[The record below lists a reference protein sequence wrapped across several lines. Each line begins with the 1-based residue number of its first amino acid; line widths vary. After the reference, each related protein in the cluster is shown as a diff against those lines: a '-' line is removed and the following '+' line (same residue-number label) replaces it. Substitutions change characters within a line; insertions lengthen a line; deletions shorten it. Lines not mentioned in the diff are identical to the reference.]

1 MMPLV
6 LVIGGMGSFGKR
18 LVEGLLATT
27 EATVVIGGRNP
38 QRYESEIQA
47 LQQRYGADRVGA
59 IAIDRDAALDIL
71 RVLKPF
77 CVVDAAGP
85 FQNAEPSLARAA
97 IAVGCHYVDLADARD
112 FVARFGAFD
121 TPARDAGI
129 LAVTGASSTPALSGA
144 VVADLTAGWQ
154 DIAEIT
160 IAISPGNRAPRGL
173 SVVEAIL
180 AYAGQPLRV
189 LFHGRW
195 TKLPGWGALTRR
207 DMPGLGRRWLSLCE
221 TPDLDLL
228 PARYPSADT
237 VLFRAG
243 LELPVLHLG
252 LWLLTLPVRGGLVSS
267 LGSYAR
273 PLHRIASWFE
283 RFGTDRGGMSV
294 EVSGRDHEG
303 RPAKAVWS
311 LVAEAGDGP
320 NIPVLPALALIR
332 GLLQANIAAQ
342 GAGHAGD
349 LLTLGA
355 IENEFS
361 RFKIMVRRAVSWPE
375 APSLFEKALGPDIQ
389 RLPPLIRHVHGG
401 QPLRL
406 RGRAAID
413 GARHWSGRLIAKL
426 FGFPGTTPDTG
437 ADITLERRGDR
448 EIWTRR
454 FGNKAFRSAL
464 RPASSPRRIF
474 ERFGPF
480 RFELELTPR
489 PNGFEL
495 SIVGWGLGPLRLP
508 HQLAPQAPARAFI
521 DDKGRYRFD
530 VAISLPWVGQIVRYR
545 GWAMPLAAK
554 GP

>member
-6 LVIGGMGSFGKR
+6 LVVGGTGSFGRR

-27 EATVVIGGRNP
+27 DAAVVIGARTP
-38 QRYESEIQA
+38 QRHENEVLA
-47 LQQRYGADRVGA
+47 LQQRYGEDRVGA
-59 IAIDRDAALDIL
+59 IAIDRDSALDIL

-85 FQNAEPSLARAA
+85 FQNAEPALARAA
-97 IAVGCHYVDLADARD
+97 IAAGCHYVDLADARD
-112 FVARFGAFD
+112 FVARFGALD
-121 TPARDAGI
+121 GPAREAGI

-144 VVADLTAGWQ
+144 AVADLTAGWQ
-154 DIAEIT
+154 AVTEIA

-180 AYAGQPLRV
+180 AYAGQPVRV
-189 LFHGRW
+189 LLHGGW
-195 TKLPGWGALTRR
+195 TKLPGWGALVRQ

-228 PARYPSADT
+228 PARYSSADT

-243 LELPVLHLG
+243 LELPILHLG

-267 LGSYAR
+267 LRPYAR
-273 PLHRIASWFE
+273 PLHGIASWFE
-283 RFGTDRGGMSV
+283 RFGTDRGGLSV
-294 EVSGRDHEG
+294 EVSGRDQDG
-303 RPAKAVWS
+303 RVAKAVWS

-332 GLLQANIAAQ
+332 GLLQGGIAAQ

-361 RFKIMVRRAVSWPE
+361 RFKIGARRAIAWPQ

-389 RLPPLIRHVHGG
+389 LLPPLVRRVHGG

-406 RGRAAID
+406 KGRAAID
-413 GARHWSGRLIAKL
+413 GAQHGAGKIIARL
-426 FGFPGTTPDTG
+426 FGFPGTTPDTE
-437 ADITLERRGDR
+437 ADILLERQGNR
-448 EIWTRR
+448 EIWIRR
-454 FGNKAFRSAL
+454 FGGKAFRSTL
-464 RPASSPRRIF
+464 RSAASPRRVF

-480 RFELELTPR
+480 RFELELAPYR
-489 PNGFEL
+489 GGFGL
-495 SIVGWGLGPLRLP
+495 TIVGWSLGPLRLP
-508 HQLAPQAPARAFI
+508 DRLAPKAPAHAFV
-521 DDKGRYRFD
+521 DDQGRYRFD
-530 VAISLPWVGQIVRYR
+530 VAISLPWIGQLVRYR
-545 GWAMPLAAK
+545 GWALPDA
-554 GP
+554 

>member
-27 EATVVIGGRNP
+27 EATVVIGGRDP
-38 QRYESEIQA
+38 QRHESEIQA
-47 LQQRYGADRVGA
+47 LQQRYGADRIGA

-71 RVLKPF
+71 HVLKPF

-85 FQNAEPSLARAA
+85 FQNAEPALARAA
-97 IAVGCHYVDLADARD
+97 MTVGCHYVDLADARD

-121 TPARDAGI
+121 ALAREADI

-154 DIAEIT
+154 DITEIN

-189 LFHGRW
+189 LFHGGW

-228 PARYPSADT
+228 PTRYPTADT

-252 LWLLTLPVRGGLVSS
+252 LWLLTLLVRGGLVSS
-267 LGSYAR
+267 LRPYAR
-273 PLHRIASWFE
+273 PLHKIASRFE

-303 RPAKAVWS
+303 RPAKAAWS

-332 GLLQANIAAQ
+332 GLLQGSITAR
-342 GAGHAGD
+342 GADQAGAV
-349 LLTLGA
+349 LTLSA
-355 IENEFS
+355 IESEFP
-361 RFKIMVRRAVSWPE
+361 RFKIKVRRAVSWPE
-375 APSLFEKALGPDIQ
+375 AGSLFEKALGPDIA
-389 RLPPLIRHVHGG
+389 RLPPLVRHVHGG
-401 QPLRL
+401 QPLHL
-406 RGRAAID
+406 KGRAAIE
-413 GARHWSGRLIAKL
+413 GARHWAGKLIAKL
-426 FGFPGTTPDTG
+426 FAFPGTTPDTE
-437 ADITLERRGDR
+437 ADITFERQGNR

-454 FGNKAFRSAL
+454 FGGRGFRSVL
-464 RPASSPRRIF
+464 RPASAPRRVF

-480 RFELELTPR
+480 RFELELTPLR
-489 PNGFEL
+489 TGFEL
-495 SIVGWGLGPLRLP
+495 TIVGWGLGSFRLP
-508 HQLAPQAPARAFI
+508 TRLAPKAPARAFV

-545 GWAMPLAAK
+545 GWAMPV
-554 GP
+554 

>member
-6 LVIGGMGSFGKR
+6 LVIGGMGSFGRR

-27 EATVVIGGRNP
+27 EAAVVIGGRDP
-38 QRYESEIQA
+38 KRHEGEIQA
-47 LQQRYGADRVGA
+47 LQQRYGVDRIGA

-71 RVLKPF
+71 RILKPF

-97 IAVGCHYVDLADARD
+97 MAVGCHYVDLADARD

-121 TPARDAGI
+121 APAREAGI
-129 LAVTGASSTPALSGA
+129 LAVTGASSTPALSGT

-154 DIAEIT
+154 DITEIV

-189 LFHGRW
+189 LFRGRW
-195 TKLPGWGALTRR
+195 TKLPGWGALTHK

-228 PARYPSADT
+228 PARYPTAHT

-243 LELPVLHLG
+243 LELPILHLG
-252 LWLLTLPVRGGLVSS
+252 LWLLTLPVHGGLVSS
-267 LGSYAR
+267 LRPYAR
-273 PLHRIASWFE
+273 SMHRIASWFE

-303 RPAKAVWS
+303 RPAKAAWS

-332 GLLQANIAAQ
+332 GLLQGSITAQ

-349 LLTLGA
+349 YLTLSA
-355 IENEFS
+355 IESEFS
-361 RFKIMVRRAVSWPE
+361 RFKIAVRRASSWPE
-375 APSLFEKALGPDIQ
+375 AGNLFEKALGPDIV
-389 RLPPLIRHVHGG
+389 RFPPLVRQVHGG

-406 RGRAAID
+406 KGRASVE
-413 GARHWSGRLIAKL
+413 GAPHWAGKLIAKL
-426 FGFPGTTPDTG
+426 FGFPGTTPDTE
-437 ADITLERRGDR
+437 ADITLEPRGDR
-448 EIWTRR
+448 EVWIRR
-454 FGNKAFRSAL
+454 FSGKAFRSTL
-464 RPASSPRRIF
+464 RPAHAPRRVF
-474 ERFGPF
+474 ERFGLF
-480 RFELELTPR
+480 SFELELTPFR
-489 PNGFEL
+489 NGFEL
-495 SIVGWGLGPLRLP
+495 TIVGWNLGPVRLP
-508 HQLAPQAPARAFI
+508 GSLAPKAPARAFV

-530 VAISLPWVGQIVRYR
+530 VTIELPWVGQVVRYR
-545 GWAMPLAAK
+545 GWAMPVS
-554 GP
+554 

>member
-6 LVIGGMGSFGKR
+6 LVIGGMGSFGRR

-27 EATVVIGGRNP
+27 EATVVIGGRDP
-38 QRYESEIQA
+38 QRHEAEIQA
-47 LQQRYGADRVGA
+47 LQQLYGVDRVGA

-97 IAVGCHYVDLADARD
+97 IATGCHYVDLADARD
-112 FVARFGAFD
+112 FVARFGTFNAL
-121 TPARDAGI
+121 AREAGI

-154 DIAEIT
+154 DIAEIN

-180 AYAGQPLRV
+180 AYAGQPVRV
-189 LFHGRW
+189 LFHGGW

-228 PARYPSADT
+228 PTRYPSADT

-243 LELPVLHLG
+243 LELPILHLG

-267 LGSYAR
+267 LRPYAR
-273 PLHRIASWFE
+273 SLHRIASRFE

-294 EVSGRDHEG
+294 EVTGRDQEG

-332 GLLQANIAAQ
+332 GLLRGTITAQ
-342 GAGHAGD
+342 GAGHAGEI
-349 LLTLGA
+349 LNLGA
-355 IENEFS
+355 IESEFS
-361 RFKIMVRRAVSWPE
+361 RFKIKVRRARSLPE
-375 APSLFEKALGPDIQ
+375 AGSLFEKALGPDIAH
-389 RLPPLIRHVHGG
+389 LPPLVRHVHGG

-406 RGRAAID
+406 KGRATIE
-413 GARHWSGRLIAKL
+413 GARHGMGKFIAKL
-426 FGFPGTTPDTG
+426 FGFPGTTPDTE
-437 ADITLERRGDR
+437 ADITLERQGNR

-454 FGNKAFRSAL
+454 FGGKAFRSVL
-464 RPASSPRRIF
+464 RPASSPRRVF

-480 RFELELTPR
+480 RFELELTPHR
-489 PNGFEL
+489 NGFEL
-495 SIVGWGLGPLRLP
+495 TIVGWNLGPLRLP
-508 HQLAPQAPARAFI
+508 DHLAPKAAARAFV

-530 VAISLPWVGQIVRYR
+530 VTISLPWVGRIVRYC
-545 GWAMPLAAK
+545 GWAMPV
-554 GP
+554 

>member
-1 MMPLV
+1 MIPLV
-6 LVIGGMGSFGKR
+6 LVIGGMGSFGRR

-27 EATVVIGGRNP
+27 EAAVVIGGRAP
-38 QRYESEIQA
+38 QRHTSDVQA

-97 IAVGCHYVDLADARD
+97 IAAGCHYVDLADARD
-112 FVARFGAFD
+112 FVARFGALD
-121 TPARDAGI
+121 TLARDAGI

-154 DIAEIT
+154 DISEIT
-160 IAISPGNRAPRGL
+160 VAISPGNRAPRGL

-180 AYAGQPLRV
+180 AYAGQPIRV
-189 LFHGRW
+189 LFHGGW
-195 TKLPGWGALTRR
+195 TKLPGWGALTRQ

-243 LELPVLHLG
+243 LELPILHLG

-267 LGSYAR
+267 LRPYAHL
-273 PLHRIASWFE
+273 LHKIASRFE
-283 RFGTDRGGMSV
+283 PLGTDRGGMCV
-294 EVSGRDHEG
+294 EASGRDHEG
-303 RPAKAVWS
+303 RAAKAVWS

-332 GLLQANIAAQ
+332 GLLQGTITAR
-342 GAGHAGD
+342 GAGHAGE

-355 IENEFS
+355 IVREFS
-361 RFKIMVRRAVSWPE
+361 RFKIRGRRAVSWPE
-375 APSLFEKALGPDIQ
+375 AANLFEKALGPNIAH
-389 RLPPLIRHVHGG
+389 LPPLVRHVHNG

-406 RGRAAID
+406 KGRAAID
-413 GARHWSGRLIAKL
+413 GAQHWAGKLIARL
-426 FGFPGTTPDTG
+426 FGFPGTTPDTE
-437 ADITLERRGDR
+437 ADILLERQGDR
-448 EIWTRR
+448 ETWIRR
-454 FGNKAFRSAL
+454 FGGKTFRSTL
-464 RPASSPRRIF
+464 RPTSAPRRVF

-480 RFELELTPR
+480 RFELELTPHR
-489 PNGFEL
+489 GGFEL
-495 SIVGWGLGPLRLP
+495 TIVGWSLGPLRLP
-508 HQLAPQAPARAFI
+508 KGLAPRSPARAFV

-530 VAISLPWVGQIVRYR
+530 VAIILPWVGQIVRYR
-545 GWAMPLAAK
+545 GWAMPDL
-554 GP
+554 

>member
-6 LVIGGMGSFGKR
+6 LVIGGMGSFGRK

-27 EATVVIGGRNP
+27 DAAVVIGGRAP
-38 QRYESEIQA
+38 QRHEGDIQA
-47 LQQRYGADRVGA
+47 LQQHYGADRVGA

-97 IAVGCHYVDLADARD
+97 IAAGCHYVDLADARD
-112 FVARFGAFD
+112 FVARFGALD
-121 TPARDAGI
+121 SLARDAGI

-144 VVADLTAGWQ
+144 VIAHLTAGWQ
-154 DIAEIT
+154 NIAEINV
-160 IAISPGNRAPRGL
+160 AISPGNRAPRGL

-180 AYAGQPLRV
+180 AYAGQPVRV
-189 LFHGRW
+189 LFHGGW

-252 LWLLTLPVRGGLVSS
+252 LWLLTLPVRSGLVSS
-267 LGSYAR
+267 LRPYAR
-273 PLHRIASWFE
+273 SLHRIASWFE

-332 GLLQANIAAQ
+332 GLLQGTITAQ

-349 LLTLGA
+349 LLALSA
-355 IENEFS
+355 VESEFS
-361 RFKIMVRRAVSWPE
+361 RFKIKVRRAMSWPE
-375 APSLFEKALGPDIQ
+375 AGSLFEKVLGPEIQ
-389 RLPPLIRHVHGG
+389 RLPPLVRHVHGG
-401 QPLRL
+401 HPLRL
-406 RGRAAID
+406 KGRATID
-413 GARHWSGRLIAKL
+413 GARHGAGRLIARL
-426 FGFPGTTPDTG
+426 FGFPGTTPDTQ
-437 ADITLERRGDR
+437 ADITLERQGNR

-454 FGNKAFRSAL
+454 FGGKAFRSVL
-464 RPASSPRRIF
+464 RSAPSPRRVY

-480 RFELELTPR
+480 RFELELTPYR
-489 PNGFEL
+489 SGFEL
-495 SIVGWGLGPLRLP
+495 SIVGWSLGPLRLP
-508 HQLAPQAPARAFI
+508 ASLAPKAPARAFV

-530 VAISLPWVGQIVRYR
+530 VTIGLPLVGRIVRYR
-545 GWAMPLAAK
+545 GWAMPE
-554 GP
+554 G